1 MTATLAIK
9 RRIAAICHLENTKSM
24 KAARL
29 IEKIE
34 EKFFKNSS
42 RSVTFARR
50 DHPIREMTEI
60 YSDRPDANWDGYNAL
75 PLDDETVSEAKRFI

>member
-9 RRIAAICHLENTKSM
+9 RRIAAICHLENTKSL

-29 IEKIE
+29 IEKFE
-34 EKFFKNSS
+34 EKIFKNSS

-50 DHPIREMTEI
+50 DHPIREMNGI
-60 YSDRPDANWDGYNAL
+60 YNDCPDANWDVYNAL
-75 PLDDETVSEAKRFI
+75 PLEDEAVSEAKRYI